1 MFHKDPRRVA
11 ALFAFVAAL
20 ALIVL
25 ISLLV
30 PDQIA
35 PTAGS
40 NPVPSSS
47 VTTHTV
53 VLTPMPAPTVTKTKK
68 IIKIKRQVIRVTVTA
83 RADRSRQQSSGSSG
97 TNYASGNTVW
107 DRLAQCES
115 GGNWAINT
123 GNGYYG
129 GLQFTL
135 SSWSA
140 VGGSGYP
147 HQATRSEQ
155 IMRGQ
160 RLQAQQGW
168 GAWPACAAQLGLL

>member
-1 MFHKDPRRVA
+1 MRILKAVGTA
-11 ALFAFVAAL
+11 ALIAAV
-20 ALIVL
+20 IIGISVL
-25 ISLLV
+25 IPDGALLDEQ
-30 PDQIA
+30 PK
-35 PTAGS
+35 PK
-40 NPVPSSS
+40 PSSS

-53 VLTPMPAPTVTKTKK
+53 YLTPMPAPTVTKTKRVVK
-68 IIKIKRQVIRVTVTA
+68 VKREVVRVTVTA
-83 RADRSRQQSSGSSG
+83 RADRNRSTSSG

-107 DRLAQCES
+107 DRLAECES

-147 HQATRSEQ
+147 HQASREEQ
-155 IMRGQ
+155 ILRGQ
-160 RLQAQQGW
+160 RLQALQGW
-168 GAWPACAAQLGLL
+168 GAWPACSAKLGLL